1 MFTTYK
7 QYIISI
13 IYWQLTSSQS
23 FSFDRLHPYHSAIR
37 HLRAAT
43 PPAIAGTTVAAV
55 VAAALALALAALVA
69 PMVDDASAV
78 AVAEPKE
85 EPVPLPEIDADN
97 ESAWDGHWQ

>member
-43 PPAIAGTTVAAV
+43 PPAIAGPTVAAV
-55 VAAALALALAALVA
+55 VAAALALAALVA

>member
-43 PPAIAGTTVAAV
+43 PPAIAGPTAV
-55 VAAALALALAALVA
+55 VAAALALAALVA

>member
-43 PPAIAGTTVAAV
+43 PPAIAGPTVAAV

-78 AVAEPKE
+78 AELKK

>member
-43 PPAIAGTTVAAV
+43 PPAIAGPTVA
-55 VAAALALALAALVA
+55 VAAALALAELVA